1 MNKIEKVKTI
11 IVEKPLK
18 LDCGK
23 TISNFPLAYETYG
36 KLNEKKDNAIF

>member
-1 MNKIEKVKTI
+1 MKKIEELKTI

-36 KLNEKKDNAIF
+36 KLNEKKK